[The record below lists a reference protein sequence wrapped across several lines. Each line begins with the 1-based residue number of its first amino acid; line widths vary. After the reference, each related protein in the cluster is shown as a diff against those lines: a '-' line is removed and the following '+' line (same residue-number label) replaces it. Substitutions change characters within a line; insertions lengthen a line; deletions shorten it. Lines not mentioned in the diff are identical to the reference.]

1 MSGDRSSSS
10 SDYRKDKKRPK
21 GVGKFLRI
29 RLGGRTQIGEGRRK
43 RHDLESCMCLLPAL
57 SVRLE
62 RSLLRGMRGKGMF
75 EPSSLMTG
83 VRVQH
88 HCYVQLRDANE
99 SPLILEGGIC
109 SEEEGESDWRGDG

>member
-1 MSGDRSSSS
+1 MRGKNKKHRMGRMMSGDRSSSS

-57 SVRLE
+57 CEVREKSSEGNE
-62 RSLLRGMRGKGMF
+62 R
-75 EPSSLMTG
+75 
-83 VRVQH
+83 
-88 HCYVQLRDANE
+88 
-99 SPLILEGGIC
+99 
-109 SEEEGESDWRGDG
+109 

>member
-21 GVGKFLRI
+21 DVGKFLRI

-57 SVRLE
+57 SVRLG
-62 RSLLRGMRGKGMF
+62 RSLLRGMRGKGIF
-75 EPSSLMTG
+75 SGLDDRSEGSASL
-83 VRVQH
+83 
-88 HCYVQLRDANE
+88 LRA
-99 SPLILEGGIC
+99 ITRC
-109 SEEEGESDWRGDG
+109 